1 MAKKNQ
7 NNAAPGETVSKKTS
21 VRNEPTN
28 GKESKRKAG
37 KISFHGFSEKE
48 LVDVLKK
55 MIRSRMID
63 DKAMRLLKQGKTF
76 FHIAAAGHEAV
87 QIAIGMQMD
96 SQKDWFFPYYRDL
109 GIALMAGVT
118 PKKFSSV
125 HSPKQMI
132 LQAEEDNFR
141 FIGE

>member
-7 NNAAPGETVSKKTS
+7 NNATSRENISKKTS
-21 VRNEPTN
+21 ARNEPSN

-37 KISFHGFSEKE
+37 KISLHGFSEKE
-48 LVDVLKK
+48 LVDILKK
-55 MIRSRMID
+55 MIRSRTID

-96 SQKDWFFPYYRDL
+96 SQKDWFFPYYRDHADGFTEGL
-109 GIALMAGVT
+109 VL
-118 PKKFSSV
+118 P
-125 HSPKQMI
+125 I
-132 LQAEEDNFR
+132 LQRSWNCVDGRSDNRRSFPR
-141 FIGE
+141 YIC